1 MKIFSHTL
9 IILFILMY
17 ACTIE
22 ACTSSDTQNLPN
34 QNKKHIT
41 ENVVTD
47 TIKSVLQEFPNFKL
61 VNEKYEIIQSNTLNN
76 KANGLLYVFFFHPD
90 CEDCNAEAKNI
101 SANFSKFEDANL
113 LWISID
119 GHWDKINLFKNKYFE
134 HKKNV
139 AFYAIAD
146 LEWQKYFGELT
157 ETPTI
162 FIFKNNKFIK
172 KFVLQVPIEELT
184 KF

>member
-1 MKIFSHTL
+1 
-9 IILFILMY
+9 MY

-22 ACTSSDTQNLPN
+22 ACTSSDTQNLSN
-34 QNKKHIT
+34 QDKQLIK
-41 ENVVTD
+41 ENVVMD
-47 TIKSVLQEFPNFKL
+47 TVKNVLQEFPNFKL

-76 KANGLLYVFFFHPD
+76 KANGLFYVFFFHPD

-101 SANFSKFEDANL
+101 SANFSKFEDAQL

-119 GHWDKINLFKNKYFE
+119 GHWDKINAFRSKYFKD
-134 HKKNV
+134 KKNV
-139 AFYAIAD
+139 VFYAIAD

-162 FIFKNNKFIK
+162 FVFKNNNFIK

-184 KF
+184 KFQNK